1 MSKIVQ
7 CRIMIK
13 MRLLCHDIDIVALDV
28 KTFVWEEI
36 TILFTAIF
44 KPRKE
49 ANWLAVNITAL
60 FWAFIIFWLMQLAVS
75 ASISSIFKCNILG
88 VMAGNIIVR
97 ILSGVV
103 RIIMNTLII
112 YALIMTVSLIFKSM
126 KVGIIFVLSA
136 SVILGIANN
145 FVVQTRGR
153 EISFV
158 DIKSI
163 GTAIAV
169 VGDYSFSLMIGSII
183 SVILSTVAIVYLVR
197 SDYPKFS
204 GLKKS
209 MKHLVTVAL
218 TLVLCVTTVFSG
230 VSIGYASRNYRTQGT
245 EYNGYYLN
253 FIYSIKNSRIK
264 APETYSPGAIINA
277 LEKNDFSSL
286 GGYSS
291 NVNVIVIM
299 NESFADLK
307 GVCDNSGVENIL
319 ETNKEILPYWNSI
332 QNGVF
337 TDENGNIETFIK
349 GNALS
354 SVYGGNTANSEY
366 EFLSGASMAFAPE
379 GSVLYNGKI
388 TADNSYTLV
397 DFFNAAGYRT
407 VGIHPENPGNWSRNS
422 VYKYFGFDETYF
434 KSDFKGLS
442 KEDYYRGHVS
452 DKAIYDK
459 IIDMYETKEDGEK
472 LFTFAVTMMNHGGY
486 DHASFKPTINVEGD
500 NIASEYLSS
509 VNRADQDLEY
519 LMDYFSSVEEETLI
533 VFFGDHQP
541 TMQSS
546 FTSLYMG
553 INGFSTTE
561 DMQRMYTIPYMF
573 WSNFEMQSNINES
586 LTSINYLSTEML
598 DICGVRKSTFFETID
613 NIREVIPA
621 INAFGWYDADGS
633 FHDFKDPEDTDITE
647 SEQMYL
653 ELYEHLVFNLLFD
666 DESKLVNVFT
676 LPEILHSTIAVHN
689 VSDFYEFRCAPVLYK
704 ADN

>member
-1 MSKIVQ
+1 MLKPFEQ
-7 CRIMIK
+7 
-13 MRLLCHDIDIVALDV
+13 
-28 KTFVWEEI
+28 EEI

-44 KPRKE
+44 KPRNK
-49 ANWLAVNITAL
+49 ANWLSVNITAL

-88 VMAGNIIVR
+88 IMTGNLIVR
-97 ILSGVV
+97 VLSGLV

-126 KVGIIFVLSA
+126 KVGIISVLSA

-153 EISFV
+153 EISFS

-209 MKHLVTVAL
+209 VKHLVTVAL
-218 TLVLCVTTVFSG
+218 TFVLCVTTVFSG
-230 VSIGYASRNYRTQGT
+230 ASIGYASRNYRSQGT

-264 APETYSPGAIINA
+264 APETYSPGAIIDA

-286 GGYSS
+286 GIESS
-291 NVNVIVIM
+291 DVNVIVIM
-299 NESFADLK
+299 NESFADLSE
-307 GVCDNSGVENIL
+307 VCDNSGSETKL
-319 ETNKEILPYWNSI
+319 ETDKEVLPYWNSI
-332 QNGVF
+332 ESGIF
-337 TDENGNIETFIK
+337 TDEDGNIETFIK

-366 EFLSGASMAFAPE
+366 EFLSGSSMAFAPE

-388 TADNSYTLV
+388 TEDNSYTLV
-397 DFFNAAGYRT
+397 DFFNDAGYKT

-422 VYKYFGFDETYF
+422 VYKYFGFDEIYF

-452 DKAIYDK
+452 DKAVYDK

-486 DHASFKPTINVEGD
+486 DHASFEPTINVEGD

-509 VNRADQDLEY
+509 VNRADQDLKY
-519 LMDYFSSVEEETLI
+519 LMDYFSTVEEETLI

-553 INGFSTTE
+553 INGLSTVE

-573 WSNFEMQSNINES
+573 WSNFEMNSDINES

-598 DICGVRKSTFFETID
+598 DICGVRKSVFFEAID

-621 INAFGWYDADGS
+621 INAFGWYDNEGT
-633 FHDFKDPEDTDITE
+633 FHDFKDVTDTDITE
-647 SEQMYL
+647 SEQKYL

-666 DESKLVNVFT
+666 EESKLVNLFT
-676 LPEILHSTIAVHN
+676 IPGALHSTVAVHN
-689 VSDFYEFRCAPVLYK
+689 VAEFYDFRCAPVLYK